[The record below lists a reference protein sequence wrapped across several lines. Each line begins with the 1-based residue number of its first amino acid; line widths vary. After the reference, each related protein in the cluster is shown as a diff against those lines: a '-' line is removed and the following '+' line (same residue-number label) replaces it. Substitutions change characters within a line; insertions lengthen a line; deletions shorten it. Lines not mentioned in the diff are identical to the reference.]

1 MPISWPW
8 AAEKNRNS
16 IQYIEYLIREGGSRK
31 KIEALLHLLVQSE
44 KLQLVLE
51 GKYT

>member
-8 AAEKNRNS
+8 AAAKNRDS
-16 IQYIEYLIREGGSRK
+16 IRYIEYLIREGGSKK
-31 KIEALLHLLVQSE
+31 KIVTLLHLLMQSE

-51 GKYT
+51 GKTF